1 MLKVYDIDDKNT
13 NLFNDNIAKSN
24 SFLKVYHP
32 MCGHCIAMKEDWDNF
47 TGDLKKNY
55 DGKLNLFNIHAD
67 ALPHLD
73 KRYTGTIQGFP
84 TIKLFTEN
92 GGEVEYTGDRSES
105 DLLNF
110 CKKYVTLSE
119 KPKYDK
125 TSKRV
130 KSKMGGG
137 AKRKTKKKTKRKT
150 KRKNKRKLVFS

>member
-32 MCGHCIAMKEDWDNF
+32 MCGHCIAMKEDWNNF

-55 DGKLNLFNIHAD
+55 DGNLNLFSIHAD
-67 ALPHLD
+67 ALPYLD
-73 KRYTGTIQGFP
+73 TRYTDSIQGFP
-84 TIKLFTEN
+84 TLKLLTEN
-92 GGEVEYTGDRSES
+92 GKEIEYTGDRSKG

-119 KPKYDK
+119 KAK
-125 TSKRV
+125 
-130 KSKMGGG
+130 
-137 AKRKTKKKTKRKT
+137 KRKTVKRKKNKKGGRRRKVKTKR
-150 KRKNKRKLVFS
+150 RY